1 MIPSEADFFRGV
13 LSSSPVEIS
22 VAFAF
27 LSKGGVTAKM
37 TNCLPNS
44 DKTAVRLHNIWF
56 PISFYHKQV

>member
-27 LSKGGVTAKM
+27 
-37 TNCLPNS
+37 
-44 DKTAVRLHNIWF
+44 F
-56 PISFYHKQV
+56 E